1 MKLILMLM
9 ILTLN
14 FTSVFADDGS
24 KGGEQASSPT
34 SLCAEGRTEGKN
46 TDGDNK
52 TKKPIG
58 TEANQEG

>member
-14 FTSVFADDGS
+14 FTSAFADGS

-34 SLCAEGRTEGKN
+34 SLCAEGRTDGKAVSDEDKSKDA
-46 TDGDNK
+46 T
-52 TKKPIG
+52 G
-58 TEANQEG
+58 TEVISGG